1 MLTLPGRLLFAN
13 SVDFFFPFFFSKTI
27 VNIYNSEILHI
38 IVGVYGGMEI
48 ILGIV
53 IGILICHVFSI
64 LVFVS

>member
-13 SVDFFFPFFFSKTI
+13 SATFSFRFFSKTI

-53 IGILICHVFSI
+53 VGILICHVFSI

>member
-13 SVDFFFPFFFSKTI
+13 SADFFFPFFPKTI

-53 IGILICHVFSI
+53 VGILICHVFSI

>member
-13 SVDFFFPFFFSKTI
+13 SADFFFPFFSKTI

-53 IGILICHVFSI
+53 VGILICHVFSI